1 MLYYFPT
8 TAFTQPWRLEENMAI
23 NVDVSKLDEL
33 ILLIS
38 NSVDERQKRILLG
51 KATEVYGR
59 GGATHV
65 KQLTG
70 VSFTTLHAGKI
81 EANSDEEIVPD
92 GRIRREGGG
101 RKPFTEQHPEVIQA
115 IEEIIDGQTY
125 GDPSKVLHWVPKS
138 MSLRKIEGLLLDKY
152 GIQISYVKVSQLL
165 TDMGYSKQVN
175 QKMLQV
181 GEQSP
186 DRDEQFE
193 IINNLAKQYLE
204 AGDPVISVDTKKKEN
219 IGNFKNNGAEYRKS
233 KDPRKVWDHDFPVAE
248 LGKVN
253 PYGVY
258 VLNSNTG
265 FINLGT
271 DHDTSEFAA
280 ASIAAWW
287 DVCGKNSFPNAKRIY
302 ITCDGGGSNSSRS
315 RSWKC
320 ELQNLADYTGLEIM
334 VSHYPPGTSK
344 WNKIEHRMFCYISK
358 NWEGIP
364 LIDIETVVSLICGTT
379 TQNGLK
385 IDCRVDNNVY
395 ATGRKVS
402 DTELAKINLT
412 PYEQLGKWNYT
423 VTPNIK

>member
-1 MLYYFPT
+1 
-8 TAFTQPWRLEENMAI
+8 MAI

-38 NSVDERQKRILLG
+38 NSVDEKQKRILLG

-65 KQLTG
+65 KELTG
-70 VSFTTLHAGKI
+70 VAFSTLHSGNV
-81 EANSDEEIVPD
+81 EANSEEGIVSD
-92 GRIRREGGG
+92 GRTRREGAG
-101 RKPFTEQHPEVIQA
+101 RKPFAEHHPDVIKA
-115 IEEIIDGQTY
+115 IEKIIDGQTY
-125 GDPSKVLHWVPKS
+125 GDPSKVIHWVPQS
-138 MSLRKIEGLLLDKY
+138 MSLRKIEA
-152 GIQISYVKVSQLL
+152 

-181 GEQSP
+181 GEPSP
-186 DRDEQFE
+186 DRDEQFG
-193 IINNLAKQYLE
+193 IINDLAKQYLE

-219 IGNFKNNGAEYRKS
+219 IGNFKNNGAEYRKT

-271 DHDTSEFAA
+271 DHDTSEFAVT
-280 ASIAAWW
+280 SIAAWW
-287 DVCGKNSFPNAKRIY
+287 DSCGKNSFPEARRIY

-315 RSWKC
+315 RAWKC
-320 ELQNLADYTGLEIM
+320 ELQELADYTGLEIM

-358 NWEGIP
+358 NWQGKP
-364 LIDIETVVSLICGTT
+364 LIDIETVVSLISNTT
-379 TQNGLK
+379 TKNGLK
-385 IDCRVDNNVY
+385 IDCLVDNNVY
-395 ATGRKVS
+395 AIGRKVS
-402 DTELAKINLT
+402 DEELAQVNHI
-412 PYEQLGKWNYT
+412 PYKRLGKWNYT
-423 VTPNIK
+423 IMPNCKE

>member
-1 MLYYFPT
+1 
-8 TAFTQPWRLEENMAI
+8 MAI

-38 NSVDERQKRILLG
+38 NSVDEKQKRILLG

-65 KQLTG
+65 KELTG
-70 VSFTTLHAGKI
+70 VAFSTLHSGNV
-81 EANSDEEIVPD
+81 EANSEEGIVSD
-92 GRIRREGGG
+92 GRTRREGAG
-101 RKPFTEQHPEVIQA
+101 RKPFAEHHPDVIKA
-115 IEEIIDGQTY
+115 IEKIIDGQTY
-125 GDPSKVLHWVPKS
+125 GDPSKVIHWVPQS
-138 MSLRKIEGLLLDKY
+138 MSLRKIEAILLDEY
-152 GIQISYVKVSQLL
+152 GIQISHVKVSQLL

-181 GEQSP
+181 GEPSP
-186 DRDEQFE
+186 DRDEQFG
-193 IINNLAKQYLE
+193 IINDLAKQYLE

-219 IGNFKNNGAEYRKS
+219 IGNFRNNGAEYRKT

-271 DHDTSEFAA
+271 DHDTSEFAVT
-280 ASIAAWW
+280 SIAAWW
-287 DVCGKNSFPNAKRIY
+287 DSCGKNSFPEARRIY

-315 RSWKC
+315 RAWKC
-320 ELQNLADYTGLEIM
+320 ELQELADYTGLEIM
-334 VSHYPPGTSK
+334 VSHYPPGASK

-358 NWEGIP
+358 NWQGKP
-364 LIDIETVVSLICGTT
+364 LIDIETVVSLISNTT
-379 TQNGLK
+379 TKNGLK
-385 IDCRVDNNVY
+385 IDCLVDNNVY
-395 ATGRKVS
+395 AIGRKVS
-402 DTELAKINLT
+402 DEELAQINHI
-412 PYEQLGKWNYT
+412 PYERLGKWNYT
-423 VTPNIK
+423 IMPNCKE